1 MCGAS
6 ALPLLRERVCACE
19 NSDMNDVRTPD
30 PGWFSDDDFDD
41 VRRRLPMV
49 YVEAVPVRVD
59 DAGFVTDVGVLIRVD
74 EYGEMRSALVAGR
87 VKYGETIRDALV
99 RNLEKDLGS
108 LAFPR
113 LPISPVPATVA
124 EYFPYPGRLVDER
137 QHAVSLVYVVP
148 VSGDCQ
154 PRQDALD
161 IRWIPLHDA
170 VQDSIDSEF
179 VGGRGQVLRAALANL
194 IQR

>member
-1 MCGAS
+1 
-6 ALPLLRERVCACE
+6 
-19 NSDMNDVRTPD
+19 MNDVRTPD

-59 DAGFVTDVGVLIRVD
+59 EDGFVTEAAALIRVD

-87 VKYGETIRDALV
+87 VKFGESIREALV

-113 LPISPVPATVA
+113 LPLSPMPATVA
-124 EYFPYPGRLVDER
+124 EYFPFPGRLVDER

-148 VSGDCQ
+148 VTGECQ

-161 IRWIPLHDA
+161 IRWIPFDEA
-170 VQDSIDSEF
+170 VRDSIDSEF
-179 VGGRGQVLRAALANL
+179 VGGRGQVLRAALSTVTG
-194 IQR
+194 R